1 MGYAAKTEQDAGIT
15 RVRILADGGELA
27 ASGFGA
33 ETHNA
38 FVYDRIGPRP
48 RIAAGDWG
56 AR

>member
-1 MGYAAKTEQDAGIT
+1 M
-15 RVRILADGGELA
+15 RILADGGELA